1 MNVID
6 KVNKMNKS
14 NFISIFGNIFEKTD
28 WIAKKAYTLKPFNNS
43 KELFSKFMEIF
54 ENTSTKNHLKILNSH
69 PELAVEKKLTKDSKN
84 EQNSAN
90 LNECSDQEFKE
101 FKYLNKKYKKKF
113 KFPFIIAV
121 KGKNKN
127 QILENFKERI
137 KNNYELEFREAKNQ
151 VKKIAKIRLQ
161 QIKINKKL
169 GGFS

>member
-6 KVNKMNKS
+6 RVNKMSKS

-43 KELFSKFMEIF
+43 KELFSNFIKIF
-54 ENTSTKNHLKILNSH
+54 ENASNENHLKILNSH
-69 PELAVEKKLTKDSKN
+69 PDLAVEKKLTKDSRN

-90 LNECSDQEFKE
+90 LNECSDEEFKE
-101 FKYLNKKYKKKF
+101 FKHLNKKYKKKF

-127 QILENFKERI
+127 QILKNFRERV
-137 KNNYELEFREAKNQ
+137 KNNLKLEFKEAKNQ

-161 QIKINKKL
+161 KTKINKKL
-169 GGFS
+169 GAC